1 MKIHFITILV
11 TSSMLLSS
19 CRNSEHIAT
28 GLIYQ
33 VNLERDIN
41 NISTIPLS
49 YLGSKLEY
57 IPLETDSACLIRRIS
72 GIFVSD
78 SFLFVSDNNRLL
90 LFNRDGNFIRQIGSS
105 GRGPGEYL
113 RVRDFDIDVHN
124 EEVYILEG
132 RKVLVYNFNGL
143 FRRDFVLGFPSFEFV
158 INGNNELVFLPI
170 NFAQKTDEQE
180 YSLYIMNKN
189 GKNITKI
196 PKILKRINGGIAIPN
211 SPLYMY
217 TDILHFMEFG
227 VDTLYSYENHVKKPH
242 AIFHAGSL
250 KLPPD
255 PMLDEV
261 MKLNGKVW
269 VDNILETNK
278 SLFVKTYSS
287 LAPLTSAYCVFDKTT
302 SIITILKDKGFI
314 NDFDGGLEFF
324 PTYYFT
330 ENDSEYMVGLID
342 PFQLKTQINSMEF
355 KNSTPKYPEKKKELE
370 KLANSLKETDNPVL
384 MLVRL
389 KK

>member
-1 MKIHFITILV
+1 MKIQFITLLV

-19 CRNSEHIAT
+19 CKNSEHIAP
-28 GLIYQ
+28 GLIYH

-41 NISTIPLS
+41 NISSIPLS
-49 YLGSKLEY
+49 YLSSKLEY

-72 GIFVSD
+72 DISVSD
-78 SFLFVSDNNRLL
+78 SFLFVSDYNRLL
-90 LFNRDGNFIRQIGSS
+90 LFNWDGKFIRQIGSS

-113 RVRDFDIDVHN
+113 RVRDFDIDVDN

-143 FRRDFVLGFPSFEFV
+143 FRRDFVLGFPSYEFV
-158 INGNNELVFLPI
+158 INENNDLVFLPI
-170 NFAQKTDEQE
+170 NFAQATDEQE

-211 SPLYMY
+211 SPLYIY

-242 AIFHAGSL
+242 AILDAGSL
-250 KLPPD
+250 KFPPD
-255 PMLDEV
+255 PMLDDV

-278 SLFVKTYSS
+278 SLFIKTYSS
-287 LAPLTSAYCVFDKTT
+287 LASLTPTYRVFDKST
-302 SIITILKDKGFI
+302 SIITILKDNGFI
-314 NDFDGGLEFF
+314 NDIDGGISFWPERIVDSDMMIGFADAFDIIRQYKNRDMDNLKIRSNQLEDVIKNL
-324 PTYYFT
+324 T
-330 ENDSEYMVGLID
+330 ETS
-342 PFQLKTQINSMEF
+342 
-355 KNSTPKYPEKKKELE
+355 
-370 KLANSLKETDNPVL
+370 NPVIIIL
-384 MLVRL
+384 YP
-389 KK
+389 